1 MQTKDFLTN
10 FADPNGEAK
19 YVKILQDVANRKIKA
34 IQIELEDLI
43 NYKDLDEEFLRRVTE
58 NTRRYIGIFADAI
71 DELLPEPTVSR
82 GNKKVSDPKAHVFE
96 EVSTILLRI
105 VGWLSAVSC
114 EKFNSSKLQIC
125 VDLDFTPI
133 ESYVGI
139 DTRGSE
145 GFSFLFHRKDNKSF
159 FAAKFT
165 LLLFITMPTTSKR
178 FIQEAQVP
186 YEVHSNM
193 LLIDDQVHNVL
204 GSSIGRKAVI

>member
-1 MQTKDFLTN
+1 MKVIFYPLYLIVFFDSEAFTFNPDMISV
-10 FADPNGEAK
+10 FAGYDP
-19 YVKILQDVANRKIKA
+19 
-34 IQIELEDLI
+34 
-43 NYKDLDEEFLRRVTE
+43 
-58 NTRRYIGIFADAI
+58 
-71 DELLPEPTVSR
+71 
-82 GNKKVSDPKAHVFE
+82 
-96 EVSTILLRI
+96 
-105 VGWLSAVSC
+105 
-114 EKFNSSKLQIC
+114 
-125 VDLDFTPI
+125 
-133 ESYVGI
+133 
-139 DTRGSE
+139 